1 VGQVGTAL
9 NPHKRLP
16 GDKVMAN
23 EIIPWHVFLEA
34 LKQRPRARIG
44 EWLARWRFTD
54 EGAFAQMDLLQPAT
68 DPRYGSEPAMLELN
82 SPMPDYRILH

>member
-1 VGQVGTAL
+1 
-9 NPHKRLP
+9 
-16 GDKVMAN
+16 MAN

-54 EGAFAQMDLLQPAT
+54 EGAFAQMDLLQAAT
-68 DPRYGSEPAMLELN
+68 DPGRASETAVLELN
-82 SPMPDYRILH
+82 SPMPDCRTLH